1 MSLQSGLSED
11 NNKPMSDSDDGYSK
25 DLVITSLTCIRLSIH
40 LLLTSAKQGM
50 FISIN
55 QSVKKHLVDLV
66 ATDTAGTTEKAI
78 EGLRERTEYVP
89 QL

>member
-11 NNKPMSDSDDGYSK
+11 NNKPTSDSDDGYSK

-55 QSVKKHLVDLV
+55 QSVKKDLVDLV
-66 ATDTAGTTEKAI
+66 ATDTARTTEKAI